1 MKILNKLAEMLKKIN
16 LILQSMLQR
25 TKAFRLVVKIN
36 LIDILMIFIK
46 KQGYHHLKEQ
56 KHR

>member
-16 LILQSMLQR
+16 LILQSMLPR
-25 TKAFRLVVKIN
+25 TKAFRLAVKIN

-46 KQGYHHLKEQ
+46 KLGYHRLKEQ